1 MADAAPG
8 SVLLRAEGIGKSC
21 RGQVVLRSASLW
33 AEAGRVTT
41 LLGRNGSG
49 KTTLMRVAAGRLRPD
64 WGTVA
69 FLGRVHRR
77 PRLAALAR
85 EGLMYVP
92 QEQILAPAYRIREHV
107 TALRAVF
114 PSIDVEGRMAELGVA
129 HLLDHRGATLSGG
142 ERMRVSLAVAL
153 ARRPRVLI
161 IDEPLA
167 GIEPKAQE
175 DACRAIRTLA
185 AQGAAVVTSGH
196 DARALLDVSDV
207 ILWSTAGTT
216 HHLGSPAEAAA
227 HEQFRREYLGP
238 NFAGWTK
245 D

>member
-1 MADAAPG
+1 MPDAAAG
-8 SVLLRAEGIGKSC
+8 TVLLRAEGIGKSF
-21 RGQVVLRSASLW
+21 RGHSVLRSASLW

-77 PRLAALAR
+77 PSLAILAR
-85 EGLMYVP
+85 EGLMFVP
-92 QEQILAPAYRIREHV
+92 QEQLLVPAYRIREHV
-107 TALRAVF
+107 AAFRAVH
-114 PSIDVEGRMAELGVA
+114 PGIDVEGPMDELGVSGFMDRRA
-129 HLLDHRGATLSGG
+129 GSLSGG
-142 ERMRVSLAVAL
+142 ERMRLSLAFAL

-161 IDEPLA
+161 VDEPLA
-167 GIEPKAQE
+167 GIEPKVQE
-175 DACRAIRTLA
+175 QACRAIRALA
-185 AQGAAVVTSGH
+185 AEGTAVVTSGH

-207 ILWSTAGTT
+207 ILWTTAGTT

-238 NFAGWTK
+238 NFAGWTR